1 MKRKPLVAA
10 YYFPNWHCDPR
21 VEELHGKGWTEWRV
35 AQYATPRFPGHQ
47 QPKVPLWG
55 YQDESEPDVM
65 AQKISAAKAYGVN
78 AFIWDWYW
86 FSDGP
91 YRHRALEEGFLKAP
105 NCEDIKFAIMWANH
119 NPIYAHP
126 GSYWKPA
133 EINWSGAVDPKTF
146 RDCTDYCIKNFLG
159 RPNYLRL
166 SDGSLYFMLYR
177 LGALVEEVGG
187 LDTAAA
193 LIREFRD
200 KVEKAG
206 LGKLHISTVFEAL
219 PDVWRA
225 SNRRNTISPESITSS
240 KPSPSTA
247 SPPTAGLQGRFPR
260 NRLCKVGEKQPL
272 YPACVQQVSQVCV
285 QPQRSDRLGLLP
297 AHGAVGHVRKPQL
310 SVRPVVV
317 NNTPE
322 RFQEELQFAKN
333 ILDSDESRGQMIKI
347 SCWNE
352 WTEGAYLEPDTQYGY
367 GFLQAVKNVS
377 VRNEVENRHSLCD
390 IEFCCRH
397 IRGRIEKN
405 GKRQIH
411 S

>member
-21 VEELHGKGWTEWRV
+21 VEDLHGKGWTEWRV

-133 EINWSGAVDPKTF
+133 EINWSGAVNPETF

-206 LGKLHISTVFEAL
+206 LGKLHISKHA
-219 PDVWRA
+219 
-225 SNRRNTISPESITSS
+225 I
-240 KPSPSTA
+240 
-247 SPPTAGLQGRFPR
+247 
-260 NRLCKVGEKQPL
+260 
-272 YPACVQQVSQVCV
+272 
-285 QPQRSDRLGLLP
+285 
-297 AHGAVGHVRKPQL
+297 
-310 SVRPVVV
+310 
-317 NNTPE
+317 
-322 RFQEELQFAKN
+322 
-333 ILDSDESRGQMIKI
+333 
-347 SCWNE
+347 
-352 WTEGAYLEPDTQYGY
+352 
-367 GFLQAVKNVS
+367 
-377 VRNEVENRHSLCD
+377 
-390 IEFCCRH
+390 
-397 IRGRIEKN
+397 
-405 GKRQIH
+405 
-411 S
+411 

>member
-1 MKRKPLVAA
+1 MKQKPVVAA

-159 RPNYLRL
+159 KPNYLRL
-166 SDGSLYFMLYR
+166 PDGSLYFMLYR
-177 LGALVEEVGG
+177 LGALVKEVGG

-219 PDVWRA
+219 PNVWRA
-225 SNRRNTISPESITSS
+225 LESPEHDFTEINHFIETLTVDSITSYGWGYKDDFPATDYAKWAKNNHYIPLVFNKYLKCAFNPNVLTGWDS
-240 KPSPSTA
+240 SPRTVQSDM
-247 SPPTAGLQGRFPR
+247 FENR
-260 NRLCKVGEKQPL
+260 N
-272 YPACVQQVSQVCV
+272 YPF
-285 QPQRSDRLGLLP
+285 G
-297 AHGAVGHVRKPQL
+297 
-310 SVRPVVV
+310 PVVI

-322 RFQEELQFAKN
+322 RFQEELQFAKDV
-333 ILDSDESRGQMIKI
+333 LASEESRGQMVKL

-367 GFLQAVKNVS
+367 GFLQAVKNVFGA
-377 VRNEVENRHSLCD
+377 E
-390 IEFCCRH
+390 
-397 IRGRIEKN
+397 
-405 GKRQIH
+405 
-411 S
+411 